1 MPMELDEERLK
12 NLTSEVMDHVY
23 DEKEADGILA
33 RESKNLNETLLAQE
47 QRSES
52 MEKQRAGN
60 NQSTAM
66 SMGNMSKYIDEQSII
81 PEESFRMSNEYT
93 IDFGRDSAK
102 AKAFAE
108 SLENPEDNGDKMGQL
123 LGLEKVPEEVES

>member
-1 MPMELDEERLK
+1 
-12 NLTSEVMDHVY
+12 
-23 DEKEADGILA
+23 
-33 RESKNLNETLLAQE
+33 
-47 QRSES
+47 
-52 MEKQRAGN
+52 
-60 NQSTAM
+60 M

>member
-1 MPMELDEERLK
+1 MKREQDDEMPMELDEERLK

-60 NQSTAM
+60 N
-66 SMGNMSKYIDEQSII
+66 
-81 PEESFRMSNEYT
+81 
-93 IDFGRDSAK
+93 
-102 AKAFAE
+102 
-108 SLENPEDNGDKMGQL
+108 
-123 LGLEKVPEEVES
+123 